1 MGGKAARAGAGGG
14 SACGAWLVFVD
25 AGTWLEP
32 AALASTRGTVIA
44 TRADLLSTLNRQTM
58 VTFWEKAVVPLVTL
72 GLSLAFSLRK
82 VNDPHSSQA
91 VANGQYYMIRRPI
104 HEAIGRPKALKGEIV
119 EDKAIELRVNR
130 AGCRLVL
137 SDDGAFVR
145 PRMYR
150 SLGEM

>member
-1 MGGKAARAGAGGG
+1 
-14 SACGAWLVFVD
+14 
-25 AGTWLEP
+25 
-32 AALASTRGTVIA
+32 
-44 TRADLLSTLNRQTM
+44 M

-119 EDKAIELRVNR
+119 EDKAIALRVNR